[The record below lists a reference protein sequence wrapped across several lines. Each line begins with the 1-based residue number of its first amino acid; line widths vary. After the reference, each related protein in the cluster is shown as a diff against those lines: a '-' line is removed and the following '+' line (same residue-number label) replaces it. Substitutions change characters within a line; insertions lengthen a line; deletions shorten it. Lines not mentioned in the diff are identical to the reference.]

1 MDRDLI
7 IIGGG
12 PGGYVAAIRASQL
25 GKKVTLIE
33 EDKIGGT
40 CLNRGCIPTKALYK
54 NAEVIN
60 TLSHIDDFGVTLSD
74 FSIDMTKI
82 QIRKNDIVNK
92 LRSGID
98 QLLKGYGVEVIKGR
112 AELIGNKTIQIRD
125 IDNSTNTI
133 SASNII
139 IATGSYSTPMMIP
152 GIDMKGVLNSD
163 EVLDIDNIP
172 KSMVV
177 LGGGVVGVELAG
189 IFASLGTEVTI
200 IEFLPRLLYRL
211 DEELSK
217 RLTMYLKKKQ
227 IKVVTGVS
235 VKEILLNNN
244 GLKVVTGDDKG
255 NKEYIC
261 DNLLIAAGRS
271 ANVKSV
277 NLEAENIIY
286 DKRGIKV
293 DDNFETSSKGIFAVG
308 DVIGGQMLAHVAS
321 EEGKVCVENIFGYMN
336 HVNYDVVPSCVFSF
350 PEVAS
355 VGMTEEEAK
364 EKNINYIVG
373 KSMFGANGKALTMGD
388 GDGII
393 KVLAREDNHMILGVH
408 IIGAHASDII
418 HEGVLSIQNK
428 LTVESIVESIHAH
441 PTLSEAFYEACCG
454 CVGEAIHSL
463 PGKKQ
468 NNKIIN

>member
-1 MDRDLI
+1 MKRDLI

-60 TLSHIDDFGVTLSD
+60 TLSHINDFGVTLSD
-74 FSIDMTKI
+74 YSIEMGKI
-82 QIRKNDIVNK
+82 QSRKNDIVNK

-98 QLLKGYGVEVIKGR
+98 QLLKGYDVEVIRGK
-112 AELIGNKTIQIRD
+112 AKLIGNKTVEIRD
-125 IDNSTNTI
+125 IDNSVKTI

-139 IATGSYSTPMMIP
+139 ISTGSFSTQLPIL
-152 GIDMKGVLNSD
+152 GIDLKGVLNSD
-163 EVLDIDNIP
+163 EILELDNIP
-172 KSMVV
+172 KSMVII
-177 LGGGVVGVELAG
+177 GGGVIGVEFAG
-189 IFASLGTEVTI
+189 IFASLGTSVTI
-200 IEFLPRLLYRL
+200 IEFLPRLMYRL

-235 VKEILLNNN
+235 VKEVKSYDN
-244 GLKVVTGDDKG
+244 GLKVIAENEKG
-255 NKEYIC
+255 TTEFIC
-261 DNLLIAAGRS
+261 DNLLVAAGRS
-271 ANVKSV
+271 ANVKSL

-286 DKRGIKV
+286 DKKGIKV
-293 DDNFETSSKGIFAVG
+293 YNNFETSSKGIYAVG

-321 EEGKVCVENIFGYMN
+321 EEGKVCVENIFGFN
-336 HVNYDVVPSCVFSF
+336 SCVNYEAVPSCIFSF

-355 VGMTEEEAK
+355 VGMTEEEVK
-364 EKNINYIVG
+364 EKNINYVIG
-373 KSMFGANGKALTMGD
+373 KSMFGANGKALTMGE

-393 KVLAREDNHMILGVH
+393 KIIAEKNNYKILGVH
-408 IIGAHASDII
+408 IIGPHASDMI

-428 LTVESIVESIHAH
+428 LTIKNIVESMHAH
-441 PTLSEAFYEACCG
+441 PTLSETFYEACCS
-454 CVGEAIHSL
+454 CIGEAIHSL
-463 PGKKQ
+463 PSKKM
-468 NNKIIN
+468 